1 MSAVR
6 SRPAA
11 DFYTSTDPRS
21 VDELDVAIGR
31 LVRQMNA
38 DSYRLL
44 VLVREFDDRFGWKKW
59 SFKSC
64 AEWLAWRSSIGLSAA
79 REKVRSAHA
88 LRALP
93 AISAAFAEGRLS
105 YSKVRALTRVAHDHD
120 EDLLLA
126 YALQATVPNV
136 EERCRQIR
144 NVAPESAHHA
154 RRAWEHRSLTV
165 WRDEARGTV
174 RLTVELPIEDG
185 ELIVRALDCA
195 VAGGEVTTE
204 VDPGAIAE
212 SKGTAWQAQQA
223 DALVAVVRSY
233 LGGGEREGGATADH
247 YQVVVHADAKSLT
260 GGAGYAD
267 LPIDT
272 VKRLLC
278 DCSLV
283 TVVEDENGSPLDVGR
298 KQRTV
303 STPLRRALY
312 ARDRGCTFPGCHRKR
327 YLDGHHLKHWI
338 NGGETNADN
347 LTLLCTYHH
356 RLLHEGGFRIVRDEG
371 GTLRFIT
378 ADGRT
383 IPRGGYRL
391 EDFVDDGCTADAD
404 AAGDASREGFCTTA
418 VQHPSTEG
426 YCSPRGNSTPS
437 EVREPAAVYRLERI
451 ASVTRRDDV

>member
-1 MSAVR
+1 MNAVMSPSA
-6 SRPAA
+6 P

-21 VDELDVAIGR
+21 VDELDAAIGR

-38 DSYRLL
+38 DSYRML

-93 AISAAFAEGRLS
+93 AISAAFADGRLS
-105 YSKVRALTRVAHDHD
+105 YSKVRALTRVAHLHD

-126 YALQATVPNV
+126 YALETTLPNV

-144 NVAPESAHHA
+144 NVAPDSVHHA
-154 RRAWEHRSLTV
+154 RRAWENRSLTV
-165 WRDEARGTV
+165 WRDEGRGTL
-174 RLTVELPIEDG
+174 RLTVEVPIEDG

-195 VAGGEVTTE
+195 VAAGEVTTD
-204 VDPGAIAE
+204 VDPDAIAE
-212 SKGTAWQAQQA
+212 SKGTAWCAQQA
-223 DALVAVVRSY
+223 DALVAVVKSY
-233 LGGGEREGGATADH
+233 LDGSESEGSATADH
-247 YQVVVHADAKSLT
+247 YQVVVHADARSLA
-260 GGAGYAD
+260 GGVGHAD

-278 DCSLV
+278 DGSLV
-283 TVVEDENGSPLDVGR
+283 LVTEDAEGDPLDVGR

-327 YLDGHHLKHWI
+327 YLDGHHVKHWVD
-338 NGGETNADN
+338 GGETSLENT
-347 LTLLCTYHH
+347 TLLCTHHH

-371 GTLRFIT
+371 GTLRFVT
-378 ADGRT
+378 DDGRS
-383 IPRGGYRL
+383 IPRNGYRL
-391 EDFVDDGCTADAD
+391 EDFVDDDVGGAEDAD
-404 AAGDASREGFCTTA
+404 QRPSREGFCTTT
-418 VQHPSTEG
+418 VQREWE
-426 YCSPRGNSTPS
+426 RS
-437 EVREPAAVYRLERI
+437 EVRETAAVYRLRRR
-451 ASVTRRDDV
+451 ASPLGID